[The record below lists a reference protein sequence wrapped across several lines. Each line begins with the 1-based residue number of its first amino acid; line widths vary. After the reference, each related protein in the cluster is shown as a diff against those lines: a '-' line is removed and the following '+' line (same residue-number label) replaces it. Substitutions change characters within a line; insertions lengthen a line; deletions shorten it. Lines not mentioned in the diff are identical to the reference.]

1 MMTRHRRD
9 ARGASVIEYV
19 LLLAMIAL
27 VVFATVY
34 ALGRSP
40 ERPASVLGETFSSG
54 PPPVGGPGPTP
65 PVSSTSTSTS
75 TTTTALLPPPPPP

>member
-19 LLLAMIAL
+19 LLLAMVAL

-34 ALGRSP
+34 ALGRTP
-40 ERPASVLGETFSSG
+40 ERPSSVLGETFNNG
-54 PPPVGGPGPTP
+54 PPPVGGPGPTGP
-65 PVSSTSTSTS
+65 PVSSTSTST
-75 TTTTALLPPPPPP
+75 TTTTALLPPP

>member
-40 ERPASVLGETFSSG
+40 ERPASVLGETFNST
-54 PPPVGGPGPTP
+54 PAAGGPGPSTPICSTP
-65 PVSSTSTSTS
+65 PTS
-75 TTTTALLPPPPPP
+75 TTSTTVQCRPPP

>member
-19 LLLAMIAL
+19 LLLAMVAL
-27 VVFATVY
+27 VVFAAVY

-40 ERPASVLGETFSSG
+40 ERPASVLGETFNSG
-54 PPPVGGPGPTP
+54 PAAGGPGPTP
-65 PVSSTSTSTS
+65 GSTIPPCPPATSPT
-75 TTTTALLPPPPPP
+75 TTTTAPCTP

>member
-19 LLLAMIAL
+19 LLLAMVAL

-40 ERPASVLGETFSSG
+40 ERPSSVLGETLNNG
-54 PPPVGGPGPTP
+54 PPPAGGPGPTGP

-75 TTTTALLPPPPPP
+75 TTTTTP

>member
-19 LLLAMIAL
+19 LLLAMVAL

-54 PPPVGGPGPTP
+54 PAAGGPGPTGP

-75 TTTTALLPPPPPP
+75 TTTTALLPPPP

>member
-54 PPPVGGPGPTP
+54 PPPVGGPGTIPVCSTP
-65 PVSSTSTSTS
+65 PTS
-75 TTTTALLPPPPPP
+75 TTSTTVQCRQPP

>member
-19 LLLAMIAL
+19 LLLAMVAL

-40 ERPASVLGETFSSG
+40 DRPASVLGETFTSG
-54 PPPVGGPGPTP
+54 PPVGGPGPTGP

-75 TTTTALLPPPPPP
+75 TTTTALLPPPPP